1 VEESKDIVRT
11 DQGHSAMVTKQL
23 NVANDIQLLSGNTL
37 GQDDAMLLASMYG
50 SGYFKDMDSMSK
62 AVTKCVFGK
71 MLGMPVAV
79 ALTGLYIIDGKP
91 GLEAKTVR
99 NTLVQ
104 AGYTINTK
112 RLDDEECVLEF
123 IYKGTSLGETSF
135 SMHDAMRRGYV
146 DPTCYDLKDFPKV
159 HNDRQVKKYNK
170 FKKQSEQ
177 VTSCYCKDNWRSMP
191 QEMLM
196 ARATTKGANS
206 LANQAFNNQEF
217 FDKEELEDSPFKEA
231 DKVADART
239 AIKNAKTLEE
249 IEAVT
254 KDLDPRDFETLMQL
268 VNERSREII
277 ENENSRSDTSKPST
291 AQ

>member
-1 VEESKDIVRT
+1 MSDELAT
-11 DQGHSAMVTKQL
+11 TNQGHSELVTKQMG
-23 NVANDIQLLSGNTL
+23 VAKDIQMLSGNQL
-37 GQDDAMLLASMYG
+37 DQNDSMLLASMYQ
-50 SGYFKDMDSMSK
+50 SGYFKDIDSMSK
-62 AVTKCVFGK
+62 AVTRCVFGK

-112 RLDDEECVLEF
+112 QLDGEGCRLEF
-123 IYKGTSLGETSF
+123 VYKGQSLGEVEFT
-135 SMHDAMRRGYV
+135 MHDAMRRGYV
-146 DPTCYDLKDFPKV
+146 DPTCYELKDFPKV
-159 HNDRQVKKYNK
+159 HNDRPVKKYNK

-231 DKVADART
+231 DKVADARD
-239 AIKNAKTLEE
+239 AINKATTLEQ
-249 IEAVT
+249 IEAAT
-254 KDLDPRDFETLMQL
+254 KELDPRDFETLMSL
-268 VNERSREII
+268 INEKSREII
-277 ENENSRSDTSKPST
+277 RNEESKRDTNKPST
-291 AQ
+291 AE